1 MTLQEMTITDLT
13 TTAISDITQK
23 TLDSRYEIGNNEINV
38 VAVNFYMKK
47 DFLEIIFACESTYGA
62 EDFIAAVDIPNIPN
76 GSYAVVLRFYGI
88 SEYIDKNI
96 SMLPFS
102 TLSVQIK
109 NVLHNCDVK
118 LYADDSSFYYQAW
131 EGLDKN
137 KLAIYKFPGE
147 PGKGIWDTR
156 HFNSGGL
163 INKKIHIT
171 KHIAQ
176 IIQNIDDFVNQICI
190 KGNVIN

>member
-1 MTLQEMTITDLT
+1 MKLQEMTITDLT
-13 TTAISDITQK
+13 TTAISGITQK

-38 VAVNFYMKK
+38 VAANFYMKK

-137 KLAIYKFPGE
+137 KLAIYKFLYYY
-147 PGKGIWDTR
+147 KGTQP
-156 HFNSGGL
+156 
-163 INKKIHIT
+163 
-171 KHIAQ
+171 AA
-176 IIQNIDDFVNQICI
+176 
-190 KGNVIN
+190 